1 VTQPV
6 DKSGAKSDE
15 ALAVEAKRGSE
26 EAFRELVERFH
37 RPVYALLVRIVRQPE
52 LAEDLAQESFLKAWK
67 ALARFDPAR
76 KFSSWMFK
84 IAHNTALDELR
95 RSGLETVS
103 LDAPFA
109 GDEEPPEMPA
119 DPGAEDPLARTLARE
134 SGRMLERAVARL
146 RPAYRGILLLRFAQ
160 EMSYDE
166 IAETLGLPLG
176 TVKIHIFRARAELLR
191 EMRALGLDPE
201 GPAMKPG
208 PGGTV
213 GPTGETP

>member
-1 VTQPV
+1 MAN
-6 DKSGAKSDE
+6 SGAKSDE

-52 LAEDLAQESFLKAWK
+52 LAEDLAQDSFLKAWK
-67 ALARFDPAR
+67 ALARFDPGR

-95 RSGLETVS
+95 RGGLETVS

-109 GDEEPPEMPA
+109 DGDEPPELPA
-119 DPGAEDPLARTLARE
+119 DLAAEKPLLRTLARE
-134 SGRMLERAVARL
+134 SGRVLERAISRL

-166 IAETLGLPLG
+166 IAEVLGVPLG

-191 EMRALGLDPE
+191 EMRALGLDPD
-201 GPAMKPG
+201 GPALKPG
-208 PGGTV
+208 AGGTV
-213 GPTGETP
+213 GPTGEMP